1 MGLFDKSNMS
11 KINILSGA
19 LKINNKITTGWTEP
33 YFIMKITLIVSLYL
47 MKNNIVKISVES
59 LNTYSYS
66 DWDVIIVHNI
76 FRSIAI

>member
-1 MGLFDKSNMS
+1 MS